1 MSRLLA
7 ATACALIGFTGELA
21 GQCRWSDE
29 KEGYSTIRSST
40 IKREVI
46 SFIDWVWEY
55 EGTGKKPAML
65 HLKGKSDCESWAS
78 FNGHG
83 VDVRITSAPFDSTK
97 HKLTFETNGYPA
109 LCEIDGRPFRG
120 TDGAVPRVAIKRVTV
135 TIDSMRVQLP
145 TSAWND
151 LYQPHF
157 CGQHSTEGLY
167 WTCHAVRSLDRRR
180 VYIHMSNSD
189 GAGSYEVVWIFIN
202 GKYVRRVIAG
212 PP

>member
-55 EGTGKKPAML
+55 EGTGTKPAML

-97 HKLTFETNGYPA
+97 HKLIFETNGYPT
-109 LCEIDGRPFRG
+109 LCEIDDRPFRG

-157 CGQHSTEGLY
+157 CGQHSTKASIGPAML
-167 WTCHAVRSLDRRR
+167 CDH
-180 VYIHMSNSD
+180 
-189 GAGSYEVVWIFIN
+189 WI
-202 GKYVRRVIAG
+202 GGVCTST
-212 PP
+212 